1 VTLASPPTD
10 VELNQSYAHLVARA
24 VVRPLLGTWVRPNHI
39 TVLRMAIGIA
49 ACGLLAT
56 GVGVCEVW
64 SGVLWVV
71 TCLLDRADGELAR
84 LGDMRSELGRWLDF
98 YSDLVLDSLWFLAMG
113 FGLRHG
119 VLGRAAIPLG
129 VSTCVCMLLCIGM
142 SELYERASEPGVKTF
157 YGLRRFHPDDALFL
171 FALFIWLHVLPL
183 VLVAASVATPLL
195 AAMISWQ
202 YLAAR
207 RTRGRAPNAA
217 ARFRA

>member
-1 VTLASPPTD
+1 VTLGSPPTD

-24 VVRPLLGTWVRPNHI
+24 LVRPLLGTWVRPNHI
-39 TVLRMAIGIA
+39 TLLRMGIGIA

-64 SGVLWVV
+64 SGVLWLV

-84 LGDMRSELGRWLDF
+84 LGDMRSDLGRTLDF

-119 VLGRAAIPLG
+119 ALGRAAIPLG
-129 VSTCVCMLLCIGM
+129 VLTCVCMLLCIGLA
-142 SELYERASEPGVKTF
+142 ELYERDSEPGVKTF

-183 VLVAASVATPLL
+183 VLVAASVATPLI
-195 AAMISWQ
+195 AAVIAVQ

-207 RTRGRAPNAA
+207 RGRERKAA
-217 ARFRA
+217 ARLRS